1 MERLSAVIALCA
13 SPLAL
18 GAILDRLLRTK
29 DKGRLHDWLLTYWVL
44 LDEMRIPDMPKRLA
58 LDALRLLRRIFGQR
72 ILCLRFLVVAGLL
85 STILTTLSLVVGNLV
100 GDPLPLSPWQPRD
113 MRHLQITPAGFPLP
127 WWFILFMYANKLVF
141 DTATGVVTVFILGR
155 LASSGLAARFFYLAL
170 GLIAAAILA
179 AGALASLFAFL
190 ILPALCM
197 GWFGFAAYGWLV
209 IGTVYVVLTNPVFS
223 PMAALFLYASSAL
236 IPTTILIL
244 VLGILLIS
252 KPLLPFGRWAA
263 KFLLERATEDAPG
276 KLAIFTLTGSL
287 VSAIGVLL
295 SVVPNLL
302 RLLQ

>member
-1 MERLSAVIALCA
+1 
-13 SPLAL
+13 
-18 GAILDRLLRTK
+18 
-29 DKGRLHDWLLTYWVL
+29 
-44 LDEMRIPDMPKRLA
+44 MPKRLA